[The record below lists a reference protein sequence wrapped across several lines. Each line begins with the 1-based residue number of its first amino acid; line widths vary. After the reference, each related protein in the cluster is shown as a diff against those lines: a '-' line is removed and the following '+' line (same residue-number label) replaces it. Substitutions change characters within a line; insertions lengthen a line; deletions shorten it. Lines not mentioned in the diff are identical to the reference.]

1 MVAYQ
6 LRLKHFNFPKIAEVL
21 SDNFFELH
29 DPNTLLHVSQEAY
42 FRKHSTLWIIYEHV
56 LIDLTKSS

>member
-1 MVAYQ
+1 MVGSKMVAYQ

-29 DPNTLLHVSQEAY
+29 DPNTLLHVSVSLCLE
-42 FRKHSTLWIIYEHV
+42 STQLCRLY
-56 LIDLTKSS
+56 